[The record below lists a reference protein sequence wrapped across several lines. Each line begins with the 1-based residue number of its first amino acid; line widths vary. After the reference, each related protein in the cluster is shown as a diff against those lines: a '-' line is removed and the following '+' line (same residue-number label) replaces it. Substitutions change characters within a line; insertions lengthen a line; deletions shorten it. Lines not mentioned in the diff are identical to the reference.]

1 MRTYFFRILCALL
14 PSVGFSTF
22 IGNPA
27 QPSLQ
32 NKGIIQDTPAWWSF
46 RISYFGDY
54 VYSQRFRDEFEIN
67 GCRGS
72 SSHLKLWTQAGM
84 LTFNLKDRLDL
95 YGIIGGQ
102 RLQIDQEIL
111 TQQQFAWGVGGK
123 IVFFHQGNFRAG
135 CDIKYFQSNQTP
147 SFFQCENFAYNIVN
161 DFSYNYDEFQA
172 ALGFSYRT
180 KYFSPYATA
189 SYLIAKLSP
198 SAGDVRVRLPT
209 TNISVDVA
217 TKSITTSNR
226 FGLALG
232 ATIIDH
238 RKATLAIE
246 WRAFN
251 QNSIDL
257 SGEIR
262 F

>member
-1 MRTYFFRILCALL
+1 MRIYFFGILCTIL
-14 PSVGFSTF
+14 PFKGFSTF

-32 NKGIIQDTPAWWSF
+32 AIGIFQEAPAWWSF
-46 RISYFGDY
+46 RVSYFGDY
-54 VYSQRFRDEFEIN
+54 VYKQRFHDEFQID
-67 GCRGS
+67 GCTAS
-72 SSHLKLWTQAGM
+72 ASDLKLWTQAGM
-84 LTFNLKDRLDL
+84 FTFNIKNRLDL
-95 YGIIGGQ
+95 YGIVGGQ
-102 RLQIDQEIL
+102 RLQIDEEVL
-111 TQQQFAWGVGGK
+111 TEQQFAWGIGGK
-123 IVFFHQGNFRAG
+123 IVFFHMGKFRAG
-135 CDIKYFQSNQTP
+135 CDIKYFESNQTP
-147 SFFQCENFAYNIVN
+147 SFFQCEHLAYNIVN
-161 DFSYNYDEFQA
+161 DFSYNYNEFQA
-172 ALGFSYRT
+172 ALGLSYRT
-180 KYFSPYATA
+180 KYFSPYATV
-189 SYLIAKLSP
+189 SYLISKLKP
-198 SAGDVRVRLPT
+198 SAADVLVRLPMM
-209 TNISVDVA
+209 NVDVDVA
-217 TKSITTSNR
+217 TKSITTTNR